1 MSTVNAAD
9 DWLQKSKRIFESNLS
24 KHIQAIFFIIEKT
37 KETLNFKVYQR
48 QLNSNKN
55 SITKCYEAMIRSFAA
70 ATDIKIVFTM
80 MMIIHRNRK
89 FDSVQAKKDG
99 RK

>member
-1 MSTVNAAD
+1 
-9 DWLQKSKRIFESNLS
+9 
-24 KHIQAIFFIIEKT
+24 
-37 KETLNFKVYQR
+37 
-48 QLNSNKN
+48 
-55 SITKCYEAMIRSFAA
+55 MIRSFAA